1 MGRGKVGNAWH
12 GWRLKKEEQGQFT
25 LDYYPCTMT
34 TTHLLY
40 LHGFRSS
47 PASNKARLMAATVAS
62 RHPDVTWLCPALA
75 ASPKQVMAEV
85 LQAIADWPRDSM
97 AVMGSSL
104 GGFYATWLAE
114 WLGCKAVLLNPAV
127 HPARD
132 LAAYIGD
139 NALWHDPDQSF
150 YFDPTFVDELLAQE
164 IKHISHPARYFAV
177 IAKGDE
183 VLDWREMT
191 AHYPGAAIKLLP
203 DGDHALSDFE
213 SHLEDILAFLA
224 LA

>member
-1 MGRGKVGNAWH
+1 
-12 GWRLKKEEQGQFT
+12 
-25 LDYYPCTMT
+25 MT

-47 PASNKARLMAATVAS
+47 PASNKARMMAAAVSS
-62 RHPDVTWLCPALA
+62 RHPIVTWLCPALP
-75 ASPKQVMAEV
+75 ASPKQAMAEV
-85 LQAIADWPRDSM
+85 LQAIADWPKEHM
-97 AVMGSSL
+97 AVVGSSL

-114 WLGCKAVLLNPAV
+114 RLGCKAVLFNPAV

-139 NALWHDPDQSF
+139 NSLWHDPQQSF
-150 YFDPTFVDELLAQE
+150 SFDPVYVDELQAQE
-164 IKHISHPARYFAV
+164 VAHISHPERYFAV

-183 VLDWREMT
+183 VLNWREMT
-191 AHYPGAAIKLLP
+191 GHYPGAAIKLLP
-203 DGDHALSDFE
+203 AGDHALSDFDQ
-213 SHLEDILAFLA
+213 HLDEVLGFLA

>member
-1 MGRGKVGNAWH
+1 
-12 GWRLKKEEQGQFT
+12 
-25 LDYYPCTMT
+25 MT

-47 PASNKARLMAATVAS
+47 PASNKACLMADAVAS
-62 RHPDVTWLCPALA
+62 RHPGVVWWCPALA
-75 ASPKQVMAEV
+75 ASPRQAMAEV
-85 LQAIADWPRDSM
+85 LQGIADWPRDRM
-97 AVMGSSL
+97 AVVGSSL

-114 WLGCKAVLLNPAV
+114 RLGCKAVLLNPAV

-132 LAAYIGD
+132 LADYIGD
-139 NALWHDPDQSF
+139 NALWHDPAQSF
-150 YFDPTFVDELLAQE
+150 YFDPAFVDELRAQE

-177 IAKGDE
+177 IARGDE

-191 AHYPGAAIKLLP
+191 GHYPGAAIKLLP
-203 DGDHALSDFE
+203 AGDHALSDFE
-213 SHLEDILAFLA
+213 QHLDDILGFLA